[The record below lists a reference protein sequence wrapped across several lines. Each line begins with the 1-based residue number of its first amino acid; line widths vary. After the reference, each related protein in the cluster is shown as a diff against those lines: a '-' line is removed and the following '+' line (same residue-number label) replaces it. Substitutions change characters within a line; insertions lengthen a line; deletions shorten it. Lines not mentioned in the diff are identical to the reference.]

1 MKDEDKKKIINEIK
15 SSDKDYVDYP
25 LDSKFWDDK
34 YQNKWQTH
42 EALGTNGH
50 ENYSHYKDDVDIEI
64 MMVLIED
71 SNEEIGL
78 YYIEESFDNMDSEFA
93 FDKYNKENNIVRLFS
108 SAEKCEEKICE
119 LLSNKTNK
127 SKEYFQ
133 EFFS

>member
-1 MKDEDKKKIINEIK
+1 
-15 SSDKDYVDYP
+15 
-25 LDSKFWDDK
+25 
-34 YQNKWQTH
+34 
-42 EALGTNGH
+42 
-50 ENYSHYKDDVDIEI
+50 